1 MPAALVKERL
11 LARIRDRSA
20 TTSIIGLGYVG
31 LPLFGRT
38 SIWHRP

>member
-1 MPAALVKERL
+1 MNYKSALLTKLEN
-11 LARIRDRSA
+11 RSA
-20 TTSIIGLGYVG
+20 IIGVVGLGYVG